1 MENIEIIKGVLEFRE
16 IKETWSLWF
25 NPTLTLALASVLL
38 LLGYY
43 IKKKVSIIN
52 KYCIPAPVVGGFLFM
67 LFTWIM
73 RNITDFELYF
83 DNPFQ
88 DTFMLA
94 FFTTVGL
101 GASFTL
107 LKKGGKLLIVYWLV
121 CGIISIFQNIIG
133 IGISKIV
140 NLEPAYA
147 LLSSSI
153 SMIGGHGA
161 ALSYGKTF
169 LDSGYEQGPLVGAAA
184 ATFGLITAVLIGGPL
199 GRRLIEKNQLKP
211 DNSENFDTSITQI
224 NASTDEKLS
233 DLDII
238 KNVSV
243 IFICM
248 AIGSAIS
255 GVISKIIGMGFPAY
269 VGSMFVAVIVRN
281 INENAKIYNFSYS
294 LVDGIGNVMLS
305 LYLSLALMTLKLWQL
320 SGLIGGV
327 MLVVAAQV
335 IFMILIA
342 YFVVFRILGSNY
354 DAAVMCA
361 GLCGHGLG
369 ATPSAIVNMTAINEK
384 YGMSRKAMMIVPIV
398 GAFLVDIIYQ
408 PTTIW
413 FINTFVQLK
422 EKIG

>member
-1 MENIEIIKGVLEFRE
+1 MDFETIEGILNINLNS
-16 IKETWSLWF
+16 T
-25 NPTLTLALASVLL
+25 TTLALAALL
-38 LLGYY
+38 LIMGY
-43 IKKKVSIIN
+43 SINKRVTILN

-67 LFTWIM
+67 FLTWLGHISSTFKFNFE
-73 RNITDFELYF
+73 NI
-83 DNPFQ
+83 FQ
-88 DTFMLA
+88 STFMLT

-107 LKKGGKLLIVYWLV
+107 LKKGGKLLIIYWLT

-133 IGISKIV
+133 ITITKITG
-140 NLEPAYA
+140 LEAPYA
-147 LLSSSI
+147 LLSSAI

-161 ALSYGKTF
+161 ALAYGGTF
-169 LDSGYEQGPLVGAAA
+169 AKMGYESAPLVGAAA

-199 GRRLIEKNQLKP
+199 GRRLIEKNNLRP
-211 DNSENFDTSITQI
+211 DNNENFDQSVTEI
-224 NASTDEKLS
+224 NTDKGVKLS

-238 KNVSV
+238 KNVVV
-243 IFICM
+243 ILLCM
-248 AIGSAIS
+248 AIGSYIS
-255 GVISKIIGMGFPAY
+255 TLIGKLIKMDFPSY

-281 INENAKIYNFSYS
+281 INEKTHTYNFNFS
-294 LVDGIGNVMLS
+294 LVDGIGNVMLN
-305 LYLSLALMTLKLWQL
+305 LYLSLALMTLKLWEL

-327 MLVVAAQV
+327 LLVVACQV
-335 IFMILIA
+335 IFMIIIA

-354 DAAVMCA
+354 DAAVMCS

-408 PTTIW
+408 PATVW
-413 FINTFVQLK
+413 FIKTFVQGFV
-422 EKIG
+422 E